1 MSVFKILDGVG
12 GSVINTIVAEEDFV
26 SANYDHYEI
35 VDDELTTEQLAGVKE
50 VEEREWRDSE
60 LVATDQAAQTP
71 DWPNRDNIL
80 TYRTALR
87 DWPSTSDFPDTRPEV
102 S

>member
-1 MSVFKILDGVG
+1 MKYIIKDADGN
-12 GSVINTIVAEEDFV
+12 ITNTINADAEFV
-26 SANYDHYEI
+26 EANFDHYE
-35 VDDELTTEQLAGVKE
+35 LW
-50 VEEREWRDSE
+50 VEPTAPEPTAAEEARQWRDAE
-60 LVATDQAAQTP
+60 LSATDTAAQTP

-87 DWPSTSDFPDTRPEV
+87 DWPSTGDFPDTRPELG

>member
-1 MSVFKILDGVG
+1 MKYIIKDADGN
-12 GSVINTIVAEEDFV
+12 ITNTINADAEFVEANFEHYELWVEPTAPEPTAAEE
-26 SANYDHYEI
+26 AR
-35 VDDELTTEQLAGVKE
+35 Q
-50 VEEREWRDSE
+50 WRDGE
-60 LVATDQAAQTP
+60 LSSTDTASQTP

-87 DWPSTSDFPDTRPEV
+87 DWPSTSDFPDTLPTLG

>member
-1 MSVFKILDGVG
+1 MKYIIKDADGNVT
-12 GSVINTIVAEEDFV
+12 NTIKADAEFV
-26 SANYDHYEI
+26 EANFEHYELW
-35 VDDELTTEQLAGVKE
+35 VAPTPVEPTAAEAGRTWRNGEL
-50 VEEREWRDSE
+50 D
-60 LVATDQAAQTP
+60 ATDRAAQTP

-87 DWPSTSDFPDTRPEV
+87 DWPSTSDFPDSRPTLG

>member
-1 MSVFKILDGVG
+1 MKYIIKNADGN
-12 GSVINTIVAEEDFV
+12 VINHIIADAEFVA
-26 SANYDHYEI
+26 ANFDHYE
-35 VDDELTTEQLAGVKE
+35 LY
-50 VEEREWRDSE
+50 VEPTAPAATAATAAEEARQWRDGE
-60 LVATDQAAQTP
+60 LSSTDTAAQTP

-87 DWPSTSDFPDTRPEV
+87 DWPSTSDFPDIRPELG

>member
-1 MSVFKILDGVG
+1 MKYNIKNADGN
-12 GSVINTIVAEEDFV
+12 ITNTIVANAEFV
-26 SANYDHYEI
+26 EANFEHYE
-35 VDDELTTEQLAGVKE
+35 LY
-50 VEEREWRDSE
+50 VEPTPVEPTAEETARNWRDGE
-60 LVATDQAAQTP
+60 LSSTDTASQIP

-87 DWPSTSDFPDTRPEV
+87 DWPSTSDFPDTRPELG

>member
-1 MSVFKILDGVG
+1 MKYNIKDADGN
-12 GSVINTIVAEEDFV
+12 ITNTINADAEFV
-26 SANYDHYEI
+26 EANFEHYELW
-35 VDDELTTEQLAGVKE
+35 VEPTAPEPTTAEAG
-50 VEEREWRDSE
+50 RMWRDME
-60 LVATDQAAQTP
+60 LSSTDTAAQTP

-87 DWPSTSDFPDTRPEV
+87 DWPSTGDFPDTRPELG

>member
-1 MSVFKILDGVG
+1 MKYNIKDADGN
-12 GSVINTIVAEEDFV
+12 ITNTINADAEFVEANFEHYELWVEPTAPEPTAAEE
-26 SANYDHYEI
+26 AR
-35 VDDELTTEQLAGVKE
+35 Q
-50 VEEREWRDSE
+50 WRDGE
-60 LVATDQAAQTP
+60 LSSTDTASQTP

-87 DWPSTSDFPDTRPEV
+87 DWPSTSDFPDTLPTLG